1 MKKEYNVNDY
11 DRVIIRKHN
20 ELLEAY
26 NIALRRMQDKAD
38 EIDELRNNNDK
49 ENDLKTY
56 TLNCYKIDELRCEL
70 ENYSNSF
77 ITISNK
83 LSVVRDIIE
92 SLNIRLKYAI
102 DDKGYYIIS
111 EEV

>member
-20 ELLEAY
+20 ELLQAF
-26 NIALRRMQDKAD
+26 NIAFRCTQDKAD
-38 EIDELRNNNDK
+38 ELGELRNNNDK
-49 ENDLKTY
+49 EKDPKTY
-56 TLNCYKIDELRCEL
+56 KLNCYKIDELRCEL

-77 ITISNK
+77 NTISNK
-83 LSVVRDIIE
+83 LNVIRDIID
-92 SLNIRLKYAI
+92 SLNIRLKYDI